1 MPFLKFGTVDNV
13 LFSWLM
19 WVLSCEISQYV
30 NTLNA
35 RKNVYTFINMD
46 WFMLDVVLPLKSF
59 QSLRQ
64 YSYSDDL
71 SFVGSCILFALVL
84 WLLYYDDFIFL
95 KRKKRNRK

>member
-1 MPFLKFGTVDNV
+1 
-13 LFSWLM
+13 
-19 WVLSCEISQYV
+19 
-30 NTLNA
+30 
-35 RKNVYTFINMD
+35 
-46 WFMLDVVLPLKSF
+46 MLDVVFPLKSF